1 MILNLELHYGA
12 FFHTI
17 LLTHHETPLVVWRFF
32 FEWLVV
38 WSCSLITF
46 EGILS
51 GISVVMYTNSMWCT
65 RSTFFFL
72 FSDFIL
78 LRFVSFEFWST
89 LKMPSSSSFQV
100 RIHSILEK
108 TKKPRRKKIK
118 GDMHEASSKEM
129 ETLHIRVKSLMKR
142 QKRNELR
149 MLIDKERMEP
159 WSRDAQA
166 KVCNFL
172 LLLLVLWLMIIIAS
186 SSHHHHRHHSSR
198 MSSITVLIIC
208 RWGYIYCSVRNI
220 ARLGFILFV
229 HVGTWFADP
238 GCWSGGDIIDR

>member
-1 MILNLELHYGA
+1 
-12 FFHTI
+12 
-17 LLTHHETPLVVWRFF
+17 
-32 FEWLVV
+32 
-38 WSCSLITF
+38 
-46 EGILS
+46 
-51 GISVVMYTNSMWCT
+51 
-65 RSTFFFL
+65 
-72 FSDFIL
+72 
-78 LRFVSFEFWST
+78 
-89 LKMPSSSSFQV
+89 MPSSSSFQV

-172 LLLLVLWLMIIIAS
+172 LLLLVL
-186 SSHHHHRHHSSR
+186 
-198 MSSITVLIIC
+198 
-208 RWGYIYCSVRNI
+208 
-220 ARLGFILFV
+220 
-229 HVGTWFADP
+229 
-238 GCWSGGDIIDR
+238 